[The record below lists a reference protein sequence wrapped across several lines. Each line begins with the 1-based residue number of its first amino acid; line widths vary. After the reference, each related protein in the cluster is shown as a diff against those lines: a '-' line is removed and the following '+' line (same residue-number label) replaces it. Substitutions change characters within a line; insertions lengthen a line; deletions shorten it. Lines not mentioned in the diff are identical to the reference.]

1 MQWSLENIYKNQVR
15 GKVPPRKHLRVLGEA
30 KITLSYDEEGIDD
43 EVIEVKDKDLRNI
56 SGYYSGDVEG
66 SFLSKAD
73 AKIIEELAVK
83 CGFET
88 QFKFLK
94 LLFTQYRVDYDILKA
109 YVDRK
114 DSQTVLGSEMQ
125 GAMGI
130 VDLWEV
136 CSPQLSF
143 LKDPKDAP
151 KFYNTLFTRKF
162 EEGTVSVGA
171 GELALA
177 VLTEAKKATVGDLL
191 VGNLDVEVKTGKG
204 RVISSRNAGFAGD
217 NRFIQ
222 QIANGGP
229 DPVIKTQR
237 DEEVQLDE
245 IIWNSHLAKKALTGP
260 NLQKYVIDKTDDPK
274 KRLAYIGALLTYAYG
289 GHGNPEAEEETDKH
303 GFDIILAIFQKTKK
317 VAGEDRMQQRAIG
330 PSSRPRKREVLSS
343 PGTFY
348 NANYINVRDIN
359 TVIAAVDQNLL
370 EFGFGGEGVYIN
382 YPGAGNLSSKIT
394 SRHSLV

>member
-1 MQWSLENIYKNQVR
+1 MQWSLEDIYKKQVR
-15 GKVPPRKHLRVLGEA
+15 GNIPRRKHLSVLGEA
-30 KITLSYDEEGIDD
+30 QITLSYDEEGIAD

-56 SGYYSGDVEG
+56 SGYYKGDVEG

-94 LLFTQYRVDYDILKA
+94 LLFTQYKVDYDILKA
-109 YVDRK
+109 YVDKK
-114 DSQTVLGSEMQ
+114 DSLTVLGSQLQ
-125 GAMGI
+125 GAMGN
-130 VDLWEV
+130 VDLWEI
-136 CSPQLSF
+136 SAPQLSF
-143 LKDPKDAP
+143 LKNPDDARQ
-151 KFYNTLFTRKF
+151 FYNTLFTRKF
-162 EEGTVSVGA
+162 EEGVVSVGA

-177 VLTEAKKATVGDLL
+177 VLTEAKKATTGDLL

-204 RVISSRNAGFAGD
+204 RVISARTGGFAND

-222 QIANGGP
+222 QIAKGDFDSEGLN
-229 DPVIKTQR
+229 
-237 DEEVQLDE
+237 E
-245 IIWNSHLAKKALTGP
+245 IVWNSKLSKQALTDD
-260 NLQKYVIDKTDDPK
+260 NLRKYVIDKTNDPN
-274 KRLAYIGALLTYAYG
+274 KRLAYIGALLTHAYG

-303 GFDIILAIFQKTKK
+303 GFDMILAIFQKGKK
-317 VAGEDRMQQRAIG
+317 VAGVDQMQQREVG
-330 PSSRPRKREVLSS
+330 PTSRPRKREVLSS

-348 NANYINVRDIN
+348 DANYINVRDIN

-370 EFGFGGEGVYIN
+370 QFGFGGEGVYIH

-394 SRHSLV
+394 ARHSMV

>member
-1 MQWSLENIYKNQVR
+1 
-15 GKVPPRKHLRVLGEA
+15 VLGEA

-56 SGYYSGDVEG
+56 SGYYKGDVEG

-73 AKIIEELAVK
+73 AKVIEALAVK
-83 CGFET
+83 SGFET

-94 LLFTQYRVDYDILKA
+94 LLFTQYKVDYDILKA

-125 GAMGI
+125 GVMGI
-130 VDLWEV
+130 VDLWQV

-143 LKDPKDAP
+143 LKNPDDAQQ
-151 KFYNTLFTRKF
+151 FYNTLFTRKF

-191 VGNLDVEVKTGKG
+191 VGSLDVEVKTGKG
-204 RVISSRNAGFAGD
+204 RVISSRGAGFAGD

-229 DPVIKTQR
+229 DPVIRTQR

-274 KRLAYIGALLTYAYG
+274 KRLAYIGALLTHAYG

-317 VAGEDRMQQRAIG
+317 VAGEDRMQQRMIG

-348 NANYINVRDIN
+348 DANYIDVRDIN
-359 TVIAAVDQNLL
+359 SVIAAVDQNLL